1 MFSSDYRQAEEQYE
15 RLVSAF
21 EGHRDKLDKEIQA
34 YEDAR
39 SRALVIV
46 TEAQKLLGA
55 VSDKPL
61 VIVEEL
67 ERIFIEVDE
76 VSMGDVQRKK
86 SLQKLRDN
94 LFTATAANLTY
105 AVVSSNSSSNAT
117 RKVGPIEFD
126 PLSIAVS
133 ALIVAAGRL
142 AYDEFSSWRNL
153 PRLQDDIVRLLQ
165 ESERV
170 LLLTRRLEVAQ
181 SELSTIEGAVLRL
194 LGRQKDT
201 PVRSYR
207 DMDVVER
214 RWLSPL
220 ALSMLLSRE
229 VDVPHASASAGRADA
244 DAVIER
250 AANRSLEQAQAS
262 WIDWLAQVRLAK
274 LVEALGRQDLR
285 LEDALEQLDTCRE
298 RIATEVIGRGAGRGG
313 PHGAKG
319 FIAERLDVYIE
330 NARSAIKGA
339 EKAYRLTDD
348 NGAIDYVRSAND
360 VLTGIQQKF
369 DMRRFGVEAIKAAY
383 PEFVK
388 QGGVYRIPADF
399 YAELK
404 RLSSVPEGEMRSLRL
419 AQRNIIDELRKL
431 EAEGIKL
438 VSTIEPTSF
447 EHMDAYQE
455 KYAKTLAREREGIL
469 EEDRAARLEAN
480 E

>member
-1 MFSSDYRQAEEQYE
+1 M
-15 RLVSAF
+15 
-21 EGHRDKLDKEIQA
+21 
-34 YEDAR
+34 
-39 SRALVIV
+39 
-46 TEAQKLLGA
+46 
-55 VSDKPL
+55 
-61 VIVEEL
+61 
-67 ERIFIEVDE
+67 
-76 VSMGDVQRKK
+76 
-86 SLQKLRDN
+86 
-94 LFTATAANLTY
+94 
-105 AVVSSNSSSNAT
+105 
-117 RKVGPIEFD
+117 GPIEFD

-220 ALSMLLSRE
+220 ANSSLALSMLLSRE
-229 VDVPHASASAGRADA
+229 VDVSHASASAGRADA

-369 DMRRFGVEAIKAAY
+369 DMRRFGVEAIKEHHAAY

-438 VSTIEPTSF
+438 GSTIEPTSF